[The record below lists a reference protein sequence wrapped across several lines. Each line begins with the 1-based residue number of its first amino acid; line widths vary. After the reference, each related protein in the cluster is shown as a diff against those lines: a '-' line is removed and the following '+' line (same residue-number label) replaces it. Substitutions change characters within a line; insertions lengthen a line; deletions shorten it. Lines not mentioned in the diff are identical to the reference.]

1 MSKNQEVKINFF
13 KKFNIWRFYVV
24 HETYQ
29 AAGKAMS
36 LSHAERQA
44 FELVKNLPN
53 VDVVYAVY
61 ESGKKVKKRI
71 KNEKE

>member
-1 MSKNQEVKINFF
+1 M
-13 KKFNIWRFYVV
+13 

-36 LSHAERQA
+36 LNHAERQA

-61 ESGKKVKKRI
+61 ENGKKVKKRI